1 MNMKIENS
9 VILDM
14 KGSLLIW
21 FTETIKRSKGTVDD
35 FVKLCGLKSEFIQPV
50 IYLLTN
56 LELNVFLL

>member
-35 FVKLCGLKSEFIQPV
+35 FVKLCGLKSEFG
-50 IYLLTN
+50 LNTASESEN
-56 LELNVFLL
+56 LRI